1 MESVATIDTMK
12 QIQSKLKLIIKEE
25 GDSNSSDSEIL
36 DAERVLS
43 TRTQVPLIMEE
54 DIEQIVP
61 HSVPHNESKHSWL
74 QQLLDPLQDMKESQL
89 GSLFYDAI
97 AQYIQ

>member
-74 QQLLDPLQDMKESQL
+74 QQLLDPLQDMKDSQL

>member
-61 HSVPHNESKHSWL
+61 HSVPHNESKHPWL